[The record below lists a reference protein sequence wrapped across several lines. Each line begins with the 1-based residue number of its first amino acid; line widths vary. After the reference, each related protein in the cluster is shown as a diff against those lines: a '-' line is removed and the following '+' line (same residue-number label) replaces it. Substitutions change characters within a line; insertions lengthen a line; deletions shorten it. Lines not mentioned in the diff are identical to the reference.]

1 MTNTILVNKDNKIK
15 SPYQKKLNLI
25 KIENFK
31 DDEIYIKEETYKSYL
46 LLKKK
51 LQEKNI
57 EIDYTFDI
65 KTNIEDKNTL
75 NKYDIALLEYEEN
88 SNDRGKLY
96 NKIRMLCDEKFD
108 DLVLEDNIYDL
119 YKFIPLMFIN
129 ENVALSDRVD
139 NLEFDGNGV
148 IDLSRL

>member
-1 MTNTILVNKDNKIK
+1 MNMDYISSTITIMK
-15 SPYQKKLNLI
+15 SW
-25 KIENFK
+25 F
-31 DDEIYIKEETYKSYL
+31 
-46 LLKKK
+46 
-51 LQEKNI
+51 
-57 EIDYTFDI
+57 
-65 KTNIEDKNTL
+65 TL